1 MLGPVNGGTGAA
13 GGGNSRGGSCGG
25 SKNRIPSLS
34 LLGSRRG
41 SKDSRVSI
49 TEEDE
54 DVDQDQVEFGI
65 EMEGQDDHDPE
76 RVNSKN
82 PRHRSTISSSSSS
95 LHRVRTPE
103 ANAGPGPSST
113 ILSGDRG
120 KGPHSPSPS
129 PGRVERRR
137 KAGALNRV
145 GSGSGEGSS
154 RDSSPSKVSTS
165 VGQAKTR
172 AQRGMLGERQMEV
185 NLRDQVQTE
194 LGLRDDA
201 RGKGKGK
208 GRLMEVDDSSD
219 EDCPDRLTGIGMA
232 AGAHG
237 KEHHRHK
244 RLKVLVLGQDEDQEG
259 EEKKAASEPVVL
271 RSPGSRSGRRKR
283 GLSGGHPH
291 DAAVVGSG
299 SVKSR
304 RSSRSSAT
312 RPDQG
317 HGQDHGYMPD
327 LSMDADER
335 TRLLGPPD
343 LQLPSV
349 PSPYPHNVESEGKP
363 ASSSSS
369 AEIAIEP
376 GSVEERAILDADSE
390 TPEGGVWYRGPLFEA
405 GWKLGLMFLLFTG
418 VIVGVGWFALPAM
431 NP

>member
-13 GGGNSRGGSCGG
+13 GGVNGRGSSNG
-25 SKNRIPSLS
+25 SKNRMPSLS

-41 SKDSRVSI
+41 SKDSRISI

-54 DVDQDQVEFGI
+54 DVDQDQIELDIGI
-65 EMEGQDDHDPE
+65 DGQDDHDPE
-76 RVNSKN
+76 RVNSEN

-113 ILSGDRG
+113 ILSKDRG

-165 VGQAKTR
+165 VKMR
-172 AQRGMLGERQMEV
+172 AQRGMLGERQLEV

-219 EDCPDRLTGIGMA
+219 EDCPDRLTGVGMA

-244 RLKVLVLGQDEDQEG
+244 RLKVLVLDQDQDQERN
-259 EEKKAASEPVVL
+259 EKTVAREPLVL
-271 RSPGSRSGRRKR
+271 RSPDSRSGRRKR
-283 GLSGGHPH
+283 GLSGGRTH
-291 DAAVVGSG
+291 DGAVAGSG

-312 RPDQG
+312 RPDRG

-349 PSPYPHNVESEGKP
+349 PSPHPHNFDLEGKP

-376 GSVEERAILDADSE
+376 GSAEERAILDADSE

-431 NP
+431 DP